1 MRTFYQMNNF
11 GTIETNDYLYDIY
24 AIIMEYLLL
33 NYDAIDGNLYIVTIN
48 ILSPKMLCL
57 ELNCTYH

>member
-1 MRTFYQMNNF
+1 MNNF